1 MWGRVGPHYAKDVAC
16 RAVVALMAPLA
27 LPAAAAR
34 LFVAVPAG
42 AAALGLGAV
51 VSPAGV
57 VAPLAAAAVYWPVAG
72 SVFESC
78 EPAAVLAVEPRAERF
93 AVAASLRAAG
103 SPAAQAPGASCIVA
117 RGSLAQAAG
126 FGAAVGAARPLFWVA
141 RCY

>member
-1 MWGRVGPHYAKDVAC
+1 M
-16 RAVVALMAPLA
+16 MAPLA

-51 VSPAGV
+51 ALGLGAVVSPAGV
-57 VAPLAAAAVYWPVAG
+57 VAPLAAAAAYWPVAG
-72 SVFESC
+72 SVVESC